1 MEKTQERDNEHISSN
16 MKFSKVN
23 LTTLELCDKQNGAI
37 DNTTKLIKKASL
49 HNEKKRQRTMKK
61 NVQTLQIDVKLTP
74 NNVPCTL
81 HFNKQKSR
89 KNINNLQENV
99 QNTVTTNNQINK
111 IFTFQPASVTDNSDA
126 SVFPY
131 IESASSI
138 GSEDATFRYY
148 NDLPV
153 FYDLHR
159 DLKHPYCNINEYKF
173 KRVKV
178 SLIDTYKINALHIMM
193 KNKEP
198 SFIPYCFLCLKRI
211 HVKSEGSILGKLIRH
226 IKICSESW
234 HSQTYEYQMLRDE
247 KRSSK
252 EERQISILQL
262 AREYIIAPA
271 NILLEKLTICLTRKQ
286 LEFNR
291 YTCLL
296 CCEGNHIENTNYE
309 MEIEADFKSLY
320 DHITSEKHQIFKH
333 KLEEVKEVQEIMIKL
348 HEAFSS
354 KWQRYRCEICNYEN
368 PSEIQFIEH
377 LNHSSHV
384 TQLVMI
390 PENEREKIDYYGCYA
405 CLLLW
410 YGHEKT
416 LKQHGDQNEH
426 KDKMPYYPYI
436 EYMPEDCID
445 LLKYIKQN
453 RQLIVTESNLVLQ
466 NTRNATTLV
475 RSLKRDLLSVFP
487 NIRVYPFGS
496 RISGL
501 ALPDSDVDVFL
512 DCGKLIL

>member
-1 MEKTQERDNEHISSN
+1 MEKTQEHDNEHISSN

-23 LTTLELCDKQNGAI
+23 STTLELRDKQNGAI

-49 HNEKKRQRTMKK
+49 HNGKERQKTMKK
-61 NVQTLQIDVKLTP
+61 NIPTLQIDTKLNL
-74 NNVPCTL
+74 NNVPCTS
-81 HFNKQKSR
+81 HFDKQKST

-99 QNTVTTNNQINK
+99 QDTETTNNQIDK
-111 IFTFQPASVTDNSDA
+111 MFTFQPASVTDNSD
-126 SVFPY
+126 VFPY

-153 FYDLHR
+153 SYDLHR
-159 DLKHPYCNINEYKF
+159 DLKHPYCTMSDYKF
-173 KRVKV
+173 KRMKL

-193 KNKEP
+193 KYKEP

-211 HVKSEGSILGKLIRH
+211 RVKSEGNVLGKLICH
-226 IKICSESW
+226 IKGCSEGRY
-234 HSQTYEYQMLRDE
+234 SQTYEYEMLRDE
-247 KRSSK
+247 NRSSK

-262 AREYIIAPA
+262 AREYIAVPA
-271 NILLEKLTICLTRKQ
+271 NILVERLNICPSRRQ
-286 LEFNR
+286 SEFDR

-296 CCEGNHIENTNYE
+296 CCEGNHIESTDYE
-309 MEIEADFKSLY
+309 TEIEGDFKSLY
-320 DHITSEKHQIFKH
+320 NHITSKVHQTFKH
-333 KLEEVKEVQEIMIKL
+333 KLEEVKDVQEIMIKL
-348 HEAFSS
+348 YEAFSTN

-368 PSEIQFIEH
+368 PSEMQFIEH

-384 TQLVMI
+384 TQLVTI
-390 PENEREKIDYYGCYA
+390 PENERENINYYVCYA

-410 YGHEKT
+410 FGHKKT

-426 KDKMPYYPYI
+426 KNKMPYYPYI
-436 EYMPEDCID
+436 EYMPKDCID

-466 NTRNATTLV
+466 NTRNATTLLC
-475 RSLKRDLLSVFP
+475 SLKRDLLSVFP
-487 NIRVYPFGS
+487 NIKVYPFGS

-512 DCGKLIL
+512 NCGKLIL